1 MGLVWNDEH
10 LAVISEYAVRGV
22 SREDWTG
29 FGRDTHEC
37 LEALRGVYNRC
48 RLFVFVGSGSK
59 ITGGGVLGVELLEC
73 KFCPFL
79 AILWSG
85 GR

>member
-1 MGLVWNDEH
+1 MGLVWNDEN

-22 SREDWTG
+22 SREDWAG
-29 FGRDTHEC
+29 FRRDTHEC

-73 KFCPFL
+73 KFCPFF
-79 AILWSG
+79 AIL
-85 GR
+85 